1 MVVVER
7 MLRGRDAELE
17 LLRGVL
23 ARAREGESRV
33 LVLRGAP
40 GIGKT
45 ALLDAALDLAKGFR
59 VLRARGVESE
69 SELAFAGLQEL
80 FAPVVGRLE
89 RLPERQRAV
98 LAGALAL
105 GPPCPAIRW
114 RCGPRR

>member
-1 MVVVER
+1 
-7 MLRGRDAELE
+7 MLRGRDAEVE

-23 ARAREGESRV
+23 ARAREGESGV

-80 FAPVVGRLE
+80 FAPVVARLE

-98 LAGALAL
+98 WQGRWRWVRR
-105 GPPCPAIRW
+105 CPAIRW